1 MLPTR
6 QNWFPTIVLGLA
18 LGVLLG
24 HAGCVTDPPR
34 QDPREAHPHDDRQ
47 SEERIVLSAEAR
59 RTVPLQTVPVQ
70 RHTLTQEIRTTAVLA
85 ANENRLAHVS
95 PRVPGRV
102 VEVRALLGESVEA
115 GQMLAALDS
124 LELGQAKAAY
134 LTAKA
139 HHEVA
144 RTTYERE
151 ERLWQQ
157 HISSRREYLEAR
169 GEFLR
174 AEAQLRAARETL
186 RLLGLTAQEIT
197 QLAWGRQKL
206 SYLPLLAPFAGTIIE
221 QHVTVGE
228 LLTPA
233 DRPYTIADLST
244 LWALVDIYE
253 KDLGYIHRG
262 TPARLTID
270 AYPGESFQGTI
281 TYISDVL
288 AQQTRTARA
297 RVEIANP
304 DRKLKPGMF
313 GTAVV
318 TAEIPHAGETIAIP
332 TTAVHHIEE
341 QPVAFVQ
348 EAEGV
353 FVPRR
358 LKLGR
363 AAGSYV
369 EILAG
374 LGEGEQVVTDGGF
387 YLKSTLLRAAM
398 GEEHASEHRRER

>member
-1 MLPTR
+1 
-6 QNWFPTIVLGLA
+6 
-18 LGVLLG
+18 
-24 HAGCVTDPPR
+24 
-34 QDPREAHPHDDRQ
+34 
-47 SEERIVLSAEAR
+47 
-59 RTVPLQTVPVQ
+59 
-70 RHTLTQEIRTTAVLA
+70 
-85 ANENRLAHVS
+85 
-95 PRVPGRV
+95 
-102 VEVRALLGESVEA
+102 
-115 GQMLAALDS
+115 MLAALDS

-174 AEAQLRAARETL
+174 TEAQLRAARETL

-253 KDLGYIHRG
+253 KKKTLV
-262 TPARLTID
+262 
-270 AYPGESFQGTI
+270 
-281 TYISDVL
+281 IS
-288 AQQTRTARA
+288 TAA
-297 RVEIANP
+297 
-304 DRKLKPGMF
+304 
-313 GTAVV
+313 
-318 TAEIPHAGETIAIP
+318 
-332 TTAVHHIEE
+332 
-341 QPVAFVQ
+341 
-348 EAEGV
+348 
-353 FVPRR
+353 PRH
-358 LKLGR
+358 G
-363 AAGSYV
+363 
-369 EILAG
+369 
-374 LGEGEQVVTDGGF
+374 
-387 YLKSTLLRAAM
+387 
-398 GEEHASEHRRER
+398 